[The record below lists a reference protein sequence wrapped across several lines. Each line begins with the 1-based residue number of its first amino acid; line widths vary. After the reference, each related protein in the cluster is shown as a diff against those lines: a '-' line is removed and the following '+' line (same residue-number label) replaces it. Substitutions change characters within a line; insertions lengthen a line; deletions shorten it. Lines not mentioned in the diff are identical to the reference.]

1 MRQRKGVGKMSKKYI
16 PVELHEIV
24 CPVCGKKFWGD
35 NRQKYDSVLCE
46 MAAMRKRNNEK
57 AREKRAA
64 KRQAL
69 NNEQV

>member
-1 MRQRKGVGKMSKKYI
+1 MPKKYRYT
-16 PVELHEIV
+16 PVELHEII
-24 CPVCGKKFWGD
+24 CPVCGKKFLGD
-35 NRQKYDSVLCE
+35 KRQKYDSVLCE

-69 NNEQV
+69 KGEQVQK